1 MRIFVVGGT
10 GVVGRRAVPALVA
23 QGHEVTVLVRSPARA
38 RLASALGARPVEA
51 SLFDPASLCAVVA
64 GHEVVINLA
73 TSIPPFSKAARAG
86 AWAQN
91 DRIRTDGARN
101 LVNAA
106 IEASVGRYV
115 QESVTFL
122 YADNGSAWIHE
133 GHRLRPNSITA
144 SAVRA
149 EEQARRML
157 DRGNAVI
164 LRFGA
169 FYGPDSGHT
178 VSTLRLARMGLGS
191 MPGPR
196 DAFVSSVATD
206 DAAAAVVAAAGTA
219 LPSGTYNVVDDEPI
233 TRERFD
239 EVLAHT
245 VGRNRLRPIPDLVVR
260 LTGEKLDHV
269 TRSHRVANEAL
280 RNTGTWSPRYRS
292 VRDGLPV
299 VAAALREGLPSPR
312 VAGTQG
318 GQGQHD
324 GPSPRRG

>member
-1 MRIFVVGGT
+1 
-10 GVVGRRAVPALVA
+10 
-23 QGHEVTVLVRSPARA
+23 
-38 RLASALGARPVEA
+38 
-51 SLFDPASLCAVVA
+51 
-64 GHEVVINLA
+64 
-73 TSIPPFSKAARAG
+73 
-86 AWAQN
+86 
-91 DRIRTDGARN
+91 
-101 LVNAA
+101 
-106 IEASVGRYV
+106 
-115 QESVTFL
+115 
-122 YADNGSAWIHE
+122 
-133 GHRLRPNSITA
+133 
-144 SAVRA
+144 
-149 EEQARRML
+149 
-157 DRGNAVI
+157 
-164 LRFGA
+164 
-169 FYGPDSGHT
+169 
-178 VSTLRLARMGLGS
+178 
-191 MPGPR
+191 
-196 DAFVSSVATD
+196 
-206 DAAAAVVAAAGTA
+206 VVAAAGTA

-245 VGRNRLRPIPDLVVR
+245 VGRNRLRPLPDLVVR